1 MITQT
6 VQIKAPIKTVY
17 QVITDFESYPKFLT
31 EMKSAKIIWCDD
43 SQVEVNFHIHL
54 IKEVQYTLLFDLV
67 PSHELHWS
75 LKQGEMMKT
84 NDGFWGLKEIAEN
97 LTEAKYGI
105 DVQLGLW
112 VPKAITETLIE
123 KDLPKTLK
131 AFKKESE
138 RRFKS
143 SQGE

>member
-54 IKEVQYTLLFDLV
+54 LFVLFCFV
-67 PSHELHWS
+67 RL
-75 LKQGEMMKT
+75 
-84 NDGFWGLKEIAEN
+84 
-97 LTEAKYGI
+97 
-105 DVQLGLW
+105 
-112 VPKAITETLIE
+112 
-123 KDLPKTLK
+123 
-131 AFKKESE
+131 
-138 RRFKS
+138 R
-143 SQGE
+143 